1 MEKVPRNRQ
10 IKPYKQKQKIR
21 QLQFYVTEQLHFG
34 YIKESP
40 GICKGLQH
48 QMHLTYEQG
57 VLSGNKRKAYF
68 STLACSSPFSP
79 QDDQEVNYVI
89 NYSTAR
95 LLKFT
100 VSFRCLSLPFF
111 FFFTVQGRLKNYK
124 MKILFTLTE

>member
-34 YIKESP
+34 YVKESP

-111 FFFTVQGRLKNYK
+111 FFLQFRVG
-124 MKILFTLTE
+124 